1 MVVYHPHVSTKI
13 SLEQITN
20 PTWRGPKIHL
30 VPISRD
36 FFCTSKKNVRNSR
49 ETIPAQQ
56 IETVKLENPM
66 NCPIRYLWY
75 QYSLLNWSIWLIM
88 GYWLE
93 CSVISFPKTSSS
105 DVHWTCDNRIIMPA
119 WLSSYVNSIDQEIM
133 QKQEMMDK
141 HTMERLFLISF
152 YRISSGLPMIKPYPS
167 FISIISIIWFMIYVH
182 ILSLW
187 YGYDLGKLL
196 YFRNLKC
203 WAIWGCRIMTY
214 PLRTIIP
221 HWGRTTWVRY
231 NLSRNDMLV
240 GGYNPSENMKVSW
253 EGLSHIL
260 WKKLWNHQ
268 PDHHHIPIVI
278 AYENHY

>member
-1 MVVYHPHVSTKI
+1 MDQPYSLSQNFKSMWSHGSLGWHLENLTSIAVITHNCGQVLELIDGVQSQELKNMVVYHPHVSTKI

-105 DVHWTCDNRIIMPA
+105 DAHWTCDNRIIMPA

-167 FISIISIIWFMIYVH
+167 FRS
-182 ILSLW
+182 
-187 YGYDLGKLL
+187 YDLWSMFIFFP
-196 YFRNLKC
+196 YDMDM
-203 WAIWGCRIMTY
+203 IWVNYCISE
-214 PLRTIIP
+214 
-221 HWGRTTWVRY
+221 TW
-231 NLSRNDMLV
+231 NV
-240 GGYNPSENMKVSW
+240 GPFGDAE
-253 EGLSHIL
+253 
-260 WKKLWNHQ
+260 
-268 PDHHHIPIVI
+268 
-278 AYENHY
+278 